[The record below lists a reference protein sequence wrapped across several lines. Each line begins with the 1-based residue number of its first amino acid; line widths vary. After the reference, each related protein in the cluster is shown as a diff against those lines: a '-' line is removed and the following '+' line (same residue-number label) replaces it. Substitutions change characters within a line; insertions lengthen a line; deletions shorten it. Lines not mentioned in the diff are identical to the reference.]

1 MPYKYAHERENYEM
15 YASGSVLVSAPGHP
29 AFPIRLANEIF
40 RRCMAFREARGA
52 TGRCTLY
59 DPCCGGA
66 YHLTT
71 MAFFNWAEIDR
82 IIASDIDDDAVTV
95 ARRNL
100 ALLQPD
106 GMARR
111 IAEIEAMRA
120 EFGKESHALALE
132 NAHTLAGR
140 LTGLRQDHAVET
152 RVFQADATDERA
164 VAAGLDGARPDI
176 VISDIP
182 YGWHSD
188 WHAESQALMDA
199 ADPIQRMLD
208 ALLAVIAP
216 DAVVAIA
223 AAKTSKI
230 KHERYQRLERFQM
243 GKRHI
248 SILTPVIR

>member
-71 MAFFNWAEIDR
+71 MAFFNWAEIDH

-140 LTGLRQDHAVET
+140 LTGLRQDHARPLPDKSGMARARRAAPT
-152 RVFQADATDERA
+152 RTE
-164 VAAGLDGARPDI
+164 AAWCCSLRQPKCI
-176 VISDIP
+176 I
-182 YGWHSD
+182 
-188 WHAESQALMDA
+188 ALE
-199 ADPIQRMLD
+199 
-208 ALLAVIAP
+208 VNC
-216 DAVVAIA
+216 
-223 AAKTSKI
+223 
-230 KHERYQRLERFQM
+230 
-243 GKRHI
+243 
-248 SILTPVIR
+248 